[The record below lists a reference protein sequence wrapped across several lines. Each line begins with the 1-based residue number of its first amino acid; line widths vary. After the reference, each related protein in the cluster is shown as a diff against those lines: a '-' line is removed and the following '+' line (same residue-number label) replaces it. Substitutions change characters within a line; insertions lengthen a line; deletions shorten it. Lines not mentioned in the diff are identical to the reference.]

1 MTAASR
7 HASAVRLCNNSPA
20 GPVALNHTRR
30 HTPLRLRERPITP
43 HTALQHSFTGS
54 VPARFLAFYRSY
66 DTGTFY
72 RYLARP
78 LHEGYRLLESLLAGG
93 GEVAP
98 PPSPTMD
105 RRREQDVADKY
116 ARQVADYEAAL
127 RHFRMRIS
135 DAAAEGDRLFAFQ
148 LQEQCNKLKRPTLER
163 VMRRVEAQPEEEE
176 GYAYGA
182 ATAATASARAMA
194 AAGVARAMAAGERQ
208 RRRGRR
214 GEGGRDE
221 VGGDEEA
228 QPEGFWSSTACFDM
242 HEEARQDDDMW
253 RARSGVG
260 LRTRPAS
267 ARDSARPFARSPS
280 LRVALPQSRP
290 PSARLKCEVVEN
302 VLERDDARRRARQL
316 LVGQRHLQQIFG
328 GGRDAASAT
337 PFLPIE
343 GDVGRW
349 AVASP
354 PSRPPVVTP
363 LGGVRSLPNG
373 EYGRVLTRG
382 PILDPSRAKNKVVRE
397 LPADRPWAHVGD
409 EGGWRLMLKAGG
421 VEAKRLR
428 TLDLERMLERY
439 GGAGDRD
446 H

>member
-1 MTAASR
+1 M
-7 HASAVRLCNNSPA
+7 
-20 GPVALNHTRR
+20 
-30 HTPLRLRERPITP
+30 
-43 HTALQHSFTGS
+43 
-54 VPARFLAFYRSY
+54 
-66 DTGTFY
+66 
-72 RYLARP
+72 
-78 LHEGYRLLESLLAGG
+78 LESLLAGG
-93 GEVAP
+93 GEVEP

-116 ARQVADYEAAL
+116 ARQLADYEAAL
-127 RHFRMRIS
+127 RHFRKRIS
-135 DAAAEGDRLFAFQ
+135 DAVAEGDRLFAFQ
-148 LQEQCNKLKRPTLER
+148 LEEQCNMLKRPTLER

-194 AAGVARAMAAGERQ
+194 AAGVARAMPAGQRQ
-208 RRRGRR
+208 RLRGRR

-228 QPEGFWSSTACFDM
+228 QLEGFWSSTACFDM

-260 LRTRPAS
+260 LWTRPA
-267 ARDSARPFARSPS
+267 SARPFARSPS
-280 LRVALPQSRP
+280 VHVRVALPQSRP

-382 PILDPSRAKNKVVRE
+382 PMLDPSRAKNKVVRE
-397 LPADRPWAHVGD
+397 LPTDRPWAHVGD
-409 EGGWRLMLKAGG
+409 EGGWRLMFKAGG
-421 VEAKRLR
+421 IEAKRLR
-428 TLDLERMLERY
+428 TLDLERMLEQSAS
-439 GGAGDRD
+439 GGSHTDTMARD
-446 H
+446 GPRHSRFAE

>member
-1 MTAASR
+1 
-7 HASAVRLCNNSPA
+7 
-20 GPVALNHTRR
+20 
-30 HTPLRLRERPITP
+30 
-43 HTALQHSFTGS
+43 
-54 VPARFLAFYRSY
+54 
-66 DTGTFY
+66 
-72 RYLARP
+72 
-78 LHEGYRLLESLLAGG
+78 
-93 GEVAP
+93 
-98 PPSPTMD
+98 MD

-116 ARQVADYEAAL
+116 ARQLADYEAAL
-127 RHFRMRIS
+127 RHFRKRIS
-135 DAAAEGDRLFAFQ
+135 DAVAEGDRLFAFQ
-148 LQEQCNKLKRPTLER
+148 LEEQCNMLKRPTLER

-194 AAGVARAMAAGERQ
+194 AAGVARAMPAGQRQ
-208 RRRGRR
+208 RLRGRR

-228 QPEGFWSSTACFDM
+228 QLEGFWSSTACFDM

-260 LRTRPAS
+260 LWTRPA
-267 ARDSARPFARSPS
+267 SARPFARSPS
-280 LRVALPQSRP
+280 VHVRVALPQSRP

-382 PILDPSRAKNKVVRE
+382 PMLDPSRAKNKVVRE
-397 LPADRPWAHVGD
+397 LPTDRPWAHVGD
-409 EGGWRLMLKAGG
+409 EGGWRLMFKAGG
-421 VEAKRLR
+421 IEAKRLR
-428 TLDLERMLERY
+428 TLDLERMLEQSAS
-439 GGAGDRD
+439 GGSHTDTMARD
-446 H
+446 GPRHSRFAE

>member
-1 MTAASR
+1 M
-7 HASAVRLCNNSPA
+7 
-20 GPVALNHTRR
+20 
-30 HTPLRLRERPITP
+30 
-43 HTALQHSFTGS
+43 
-54 VPARFLAFYRSY
+54 
-66 DTGTFY
+66 Y
-72 RYLARP
+72 RYTVLVHGATP
-78 LHEGYRLLESLLAGG
+78 WQEIATVVMSDLLESLLAGG
-93 GEVAP
+93 CEVAP
-98 PPSPTMD
+98 PPSPTME

-116 ARQVADYEAAL
+116 ARQLADYEAAL
-127 RHFRMRIS
+127 RHFRRRIS
-135 DAAAEGDRLFAFQ
+135 DATAKGDRLFAF
-148 LQEQCNKLKRPTLER
+148 LLEEQCNMLKCPTLER
-163 VMRRVEAQPEEEE
+163 AMRRVEAQPEEEA

-182 ATAATASARAMA
+182 STAAATASARAMA
-194 AAGVARAMAAGERQ
+194 AAGVARAMAAGQRQ

-214 GEGGRDE
+214 GEGDRDE
-221 VGGDEEA
+221 GGGNEEA

-242 HEEARQDDDMW
+242 HEEARQDDDRW

-260 LRTRPAS
+260 LRPRPAS
-267 ARDSARPFARSPS
+267 ARPLARIPS
-280 LRVALPQSRP
+280 LRVALPQPRP

-302 VLERDDARRRARQL
+302 VLEREDARRRARQL

-409 EGGWRLMLKAGG
+409 EGGWRLMFKAGG
-421 VEAKRLR
+421 IEAKRLR
-428 TLDLERMLERY
+428 TLDLERMLEQSAS
-439 GGAGDRD
+439 GGSHTDTMARD
-446 H
+446 GPRHSRLAE

>member
-1 MTAASR
+1 M
-7 HASAVRLCNNSPA
+7 
-20 GPVALNHTRR
+20 
-30 HTPLRLRERPITP
+30 E
-43 HTALQHSFTGS
+43 
-54 VPARFLAFYRSY
+54 
-66 DTGTFY
+66 
-72 RYLARP
+72 
-78 LHEGYRLLESLLAGG
+78 
-93 GEVAP
+93 P

-116 ARQVADYEAAL
+116 ARQLADYEAAL
-127 RHFRMRIS
+127 RHFRKRIS
-135 DAAAEGDRLFAFQ
+135 DAVAEGDRLFAFQ
-148 LQEQCNKLKRPTLER
+148 LEEQCNMLKRPTLER

-176 GYAYGA
+176 EYAYGA

-194 AAGVARAMAAGERQ
+194 AAGVARAMAAGQRQ

-228 QPEGFWSSTACFDM
+228 QLEGFWSSTACFDM

-267 ARDSARPFARSPS
+267 ARPFARSPS
-280 LRVALPQSRP
+280 LHVRVALPQSRP

-428 TLDLERMLERY
+428 TLDLERML
-439 GGAGDRD
+439 A
-446 H
+446 